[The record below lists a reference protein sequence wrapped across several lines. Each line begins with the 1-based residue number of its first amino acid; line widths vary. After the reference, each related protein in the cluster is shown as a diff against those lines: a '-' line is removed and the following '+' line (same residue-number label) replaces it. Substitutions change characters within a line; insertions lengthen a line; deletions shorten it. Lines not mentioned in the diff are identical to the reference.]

1 MKPTNK
7 LTELACKK
15 ANAVG
20 KKLTDGNGMY
30 LLVHKNGSKY
40 WRMDYRFEG
49 KRKTMALGVWPETT
63 LTKAREMRDQARI
76 LIQDKIDP
84 LEQKKKLDRIRSED
98 HQRTFALLT
107 EEWMKR
113 QTSRWT
119 EKHTSDVKRSLEN
132 HVFPD
137 LGDRPINEIQRSE
150 VLQVLRKL
158 EGVNKYEATHRARQ
172 RIEAVFNFAIITGD
186 CESNPAAG
194 LTKALTPP
202 TKKKMP
208 SLRPEELPEFLSRLE
223 EYKGHRLTYLA
234 MRFILYTFVRTKEL
248 RAAEWIEFDLKE
260 MDPTWKIPS
269 ERMKMRREHLVPLS
283 SQAVEV
289 LNKVSE
295 ISGSEKLVFPGQQNL
310 TKPMSEN
317 TLLYAI
323 YRMGYHSRATTHGF
337 RSVASTILNES
348 GLWHPDSIERQL
360 AHVETN
366 KVRSAYDR
374 SEHLSERRKMM
385 QWWAD
390 HLDSMMAEKEITMWE
405 GGNIY

>member
-1 MKPTNK
+1 M
-7 LTELACKK
+7 
-15 ANAVG
+15 
-20 KKLTDGNGMY
+20 
-30 LLVHKNGSKY
+30 
-40 WRMDYRFEG
+40 
-49 KRKTMALGVWPETT
+49 KRK
-63 LTKAREMRDQARI
+63 
-76 LIQDKIDP
+76 
-84 LEQKKKLDRIRSED
+84 
-98 HQRTFALLT
+98 
-107 EEWMKR
+107 
-113 QTSRWT
+113 TSRWT

-186 CESNPAAG
+186 CENNPAAG

-208 SLRPEELPEFLSRLE
+208 SLKPEELPEFLSRLE
-223 EYKGHRLTYLA
+223 DYQGHRLTYLA
-234 MRFILYTFVRTKEL
+234 MRFMLFTFVRTKEL

-269 ERMKMRREHLVPLS
+269 ERMKMRREHVVPLS

-295 ISGSEKLVFPGQQNL
+295 ISGCEKLVFPGQQNP

-317 TLLYAI
+317 TLLYAL

-390 HLDSMMAEKEITMWE
+390 HLDSMMAEKEIRMWD

>member
-30 LLVHKNGSKY
+30 LLIHKNGSKY

-49 KRKTMALGVWPETT
+49 KRKTLALGVWPETT

-76 LIQDKIDP
+76 LMQDKIDP

-194 LTKALTPP
+194 LKKALTLP

-208 SLRPEELPEFLSRLE
+208 SLKPEELPEFLSRLE
-223 EYKGHRLTYLA
+223 DYKGHRLTYLA
-234 MRFILYTFVRTKEL
+234 MRFMLYTFVRTKEL

-269 ERMKMRREHLVPLS
+269 ERMKMRREHVVPLS
-283 SQAVEV
+283 SQAIEV

-295 ISGSEKLVFPGQQNL
+295 ISGTEKLVFPGQQNP
-310 TKPMSEN
+310 TRPMSEN
-317 TLLYAI
+317 TMLYAL

-374 SEHLSERRKMM
+374 SEHLSERRKIM

-390 HLDSMMAEKEITMWE
+390 HLDSILSEKEIPMWE

>member
-317 TLLYAI
+317 TLLYAL

>member
-49 KRKTMALGVWPETT
+49 KRKTLALGVWPETT

-76 LIQDKIDP
+76 LMQDKIDP
-84 LEQKKKLDRIRSED
+84 LEQKKKLNRIRSED

-113 QTSRWT
+113 QTLRWT

-186 CESNPAAG
+186 CENNPAAG

-208 SLRPEELPEFLSRLE
+208 SLKPEELPEFLSRLE
-223 EYKGHRLTYLA
+223 DYKGHRLTYLA
-234 MRFILYTFVRTKEL
+234 MRFMLYTFVRTKEL

-269 ERMKMRREHLVPLS
+269 ERMKMRREHVVPLS
-283 SQAVEV
+283 SQAIEV

-295 ISGSEKLVFPGQQNL
+295 ISGAEKLVFPGQQNP
-310 TKPMSEN
+310 TRPMSEN
-317 TLLYAI
+317 TMLYAL

-348 GLWHPDSIERQL
+348 GLWNPDSIERQL

-390 HLDSMMAEKEITMWE
+390 HLDSILSEKEIPMWE
-405 GGNIY
+405 GGNLY

>member
-49 KRKTMALGVWPETT
+49 KRKTLALGVWPETT

-208 SLRPEELPEFLSRLE
+208 SLKPEELPEFLSRLE

-374 SEHLSERRKMM
+374 SEHLSERKMM

-390 HLDSMMAEKEITMWE
+390 HLDSMIAEKEIRMWD

>member
-49 KRKTMALGVWPETT
+49 KRKTLALGVWPETT

-208 SLRPEELPEFLSRLE
+208 SLKPEELPEFLSRLE

-390 HLDSMMAEKEITMWE
+390 HLDSMMAEKEIRMWD

>member
-49 KRKTMALGVWPETT
+49 KRKTLALGVWPETT

-76 LIQDKIDP
+76 LMQDKIDP

-208 SLRPEELPEFLSRLE
+208 SLKPEELPEFLSRLE

>member
-7 LTELACKK
+7 LTELVCKK

-49 KRKTMALGVWPETT
+49 KRKTLALGVWPETT

-76 LIQDKIDP
+76 LMQDKIDP

-137 LGDRPINEIQRSE
+137 LGDRPINEIERSE

-158 EGVNKYEATHRARQ
+158 EGANKYEATHRARQ

-186 CESNPAAG
+186 CENNPAAG

-208 SLRPEELPEFLSRLE
+208 SLKPEELPEFLSRLE
-223 EYKGHRLTYLA
+223 EYQGHRLTYLA
-234 MRFILYTFVRTKEL
+234 MRFMLYTFVRTKEL

-260 MDPTWKIPS
+260 LDPKWKIPS
-269 ERMKMRREHLVPLS
+269 ERMKMRREHVVPLS
-283 SQAVEV
+283 SQAIEV

-295 ISGSEKLVFPGQQNL
+295 ISGAEKLVFPGQQNP
-310 TKPMSEN
+310 TRPMSEN
-317 TLLYAI
+317 TMLYAL

-348 GLWHPDSIERQL
+348 GLWNPDFIERQL

>member
-49 KRKTMALGVWPETT
+49 KRKTLALGVSPETT

-76 LIQDKIDP
+76 LMQDKIDP

-186 CESNPAAG
+186 CENNPAAG

-208 SLRPEELPEFLSRLE
+208 SLKPEELPEFLSRLE
-223 EYKGHRLTYLA
+223 DYKGHRLTYLA
-234 MRFILYTFVRTKEL
+234 MRFMLYTFVRTKEL

-295 ISGSEKLVFPGQQNL
+295 ISGSEKLIFPGQQNPN
-310 TKPMSEN
+310 KPMSEN
-317 TLLYAI
+317 TLLYAL

>member
-49 KRKTMALGVWPETT
+49 KRKTLALGVWPETT

-84 LEQKKKLDRIRSED
+84 LEQKKKLNRIRFED

-186 CESNPAAG
+186 CENNPAAG

-208 SLRPEELPEFLSRLE
+208 SLKPEELPEFLSRLE
-223 EYKGHRLTYLA
+223 DYKGHRLTYLA
-234 MRFILYTFVRTKEL
+234 MRFMLYTFVRTKEL

-260 MDPTWKIPS
+260 MDPTWKIPP
-269 ERMKMRREHLVPLS
+269 ERMKMRREHVVPLS

-295 ISGSEKLVFPGQQNL
+295 ISGSEKLVFPGQQNP

-317 TLLYAI
+317 TLLYAL

>member
-84 LEQKKKLDRIRSED
+84 MEQKKKLDRIRSED

-186 CESNPAAG
+186 CENNPAAG

-208 SLRPEELPEFLSRLE
+208 SLKPEELPEFLSRLE
-223 EYKGHRLTYLA
+223 DYKGHRLTYLA
-234 MRFILYTFVRTKEL
+234 MRFMLYTFVRTKEL

-295 ISGSEKLVFPGQQNL
+295 ISGYEKLVFPGQQNP

-317 TLLYAI
+317 TLLYAL

>member
-49 KRKTMALGVWPETT
+49 KRKTLALGVWPETT
-63 LTKAREMRDQARI
+63 LTKAREMRDKARI
-76 LIQDKIDP
+76 LMQDNIDP

-107 EEWMKR
+107 EEWIKR
-113 QTSRWT
+113 QSSRWT

-137 LGDRPINEIQRSE
+137 LGDRPINEIQKSE

-186 CESNPAAG
+186 CENNPAAG

-208 SLRPEELPEFLSRLE
+208 SLKPEELPEFLSRLE
-223 EYKGHRLTYLA
+223 DYKGHRLTYLA
-234 MRFILYTFVRTKEL
+234 MRFMLYTFVRTKEL

-269 ERMKMRREHLVPLS
+269 ERMKMRREHVVPLS
-283 SQAVEV
+283 SQAIEV
-289 LNKVSE
+289 LNKISE
-295 ISGSEKLVFPGQQNL
+295 ISGYEKLVFPGQQNP

-317 TLLYAI
+317 TLLYAL

>member
-40 WRMDYRFEG
+40 WWMDYRFEG
-49 KRKTMALGVWPETT
+49 KRKTLALGVWPETT

-76 LIQDKIDP
+76 LMQDKIDP

-113 QTSRWT
+113 KTSRWT

-186 CESNPAAG
+186 CENNPAAG

-208 SLRPEELPEFLSRLE
+208 SLKPEELPEFLSRLE
-223 EYKGHRLTYLA
+223 DYKGHRLTYLA
-234 MRFILYTFVRTKEL
+234 MRFMLYTFVRTKEL

-269 ERMKMRREHLVPLS
+269 ERMKMRREHVVPLS
-283 SQAVEV
+283 SQAIEV

-295 ISGSEKLVFPGQQNL
+295 ISGAEKLVFPGQQNP
-310 TKPMSEN
+310 TRPMSEN
-317 TLLYAI
+317 TMLYAL

-348 GLWHPDSIERQL
+348 GLWNPDSIERQL

>member
-49 KRKTMALGVWPETT
+49 KRKTLALGVWPETT

-76 LIQDKIDP
+76 LMQDKIDP

-132 HVFPD
+132 HVFPY

-186 CESNPAAG
+186 CENNPAAG

-208 SLRPEELPEFLSRLE
+208 SLKPEELPEFLSRLE
-223 EYKGHRLTYLA
+223 DYQGHRLTYLA
-234 MRFILYTFVRTKEL
+234 MRFMLFTFVRTKEL

-269 ERMKMRREHLVPLS
+269 ERMKMRREHVVPLS
-283 SQAVEV
+283 SQAIEV
-289 LNKVSE
+289 LNKISE
-295 ISGSEKLVFPGQQNL
+295 ISGYEKLVFPGQQNP

-317 TLLYAI
+317 TLLYAL

>member
-49 KRKTMALGVWPETT
+49 KRKTLALGVWPETT

-390 HLDSMMAEKEITMWE
+390 HLDSMMAKKEFSMWE
-405 GGNIY
+405 GGNLY

>member
-76 LIQDKIDP
+76 LMQDKIDP

-186 CESNPAAG
+186 CENNPAAG

-208 SLRPEELPEFLSRLE
+208 SLKPEELPEFLSRLE
-223 EYKGHRLTYLA
+223 DYKGHRLTYLA
-234 MRFILYTFVRTKEL
+234 MRFMLYTFVRTKEL

-269 ERMKMRREHLVPLS
+269 ERMKMRREHVVPLS
-283 SQAVEV
+283 SQAIEV

-295 ISGSEKLVFPGQQNL
+295 ISGAEKLVFPGQQNP
-310 TKPMSEN
+310 TRPMSEN
-317 TLLYAI
+317 TMLYAL

-348 GLWHPDSIERQL
+348 GLWNPDSIERQL

>member
-76 LIQDKIDP
+76 LMQDKIDP
-84 LEQKKKLDRIRSED
+84 MEQKKKLDQIRSED

-208 SLRPEELPEFLSRLE
+208 SLKPEELPEFLSRLE
-223 EYKGHRLTYLA
+223 DYQGHRLTYLA
-234 MRFILYTFVRTKEL
+234 MRFMLYTFVRTKEL

-269 ERMKMRREHLVPLS
+269 ERMKMRREHVVPLS

-289 LNKVSE
+289 LNKISE
-295 ISGSEKLVFPGQQNL
+295 ISGYEKLVFPGQQNP

-317 TLLYAI
+317 TLLYAL

>member
-49 KRKTMALGVWPETT
+49 KRKTLALGVWPETT
-63 LTKAREMRDQARI
+63 LTKAREMRDKARI
-76 LIQDKIDP
+76 LMQDNIDP
-84 LEQKKKLDRIRSED
+84 LEQKKKLDRIRSEN

-107 EEWMKR
+107 EEWIKR

-186 CESNPAAG
+186 CENNPDAG

-208 SLRPEELPEFLSRLE
+208 SLKPEELPEFLSRLE
-223 EYKGHRLTYLA
+223 EYQGHRLTYLA
-234 MRFILYTFVRTKEL
+234 MRFMLFTFVRTKEL

-269 ERMKMRREHLVPLS
+269 ERMKMRREHVVPLS

-295 ISGSEKLVFPGQQNL
+295 ISGSEKLVFPGQQNP

-317 TLLYAI
+317 TLLYAL

-360 AHVETN
+360 AHFETN

-374 SEHLSERRKMM
+374 SEHLSDRRKMM

-390 HLDSMMAEKEITMWE
+390 HLDSMMAEKKITMWE
-405 GGNIY
+405 GGIIY

>member
-49 KRKTMALGVWPETT
+49 KRKTLALGVWPETT
-63 LTKAREMRDQARI
+63 LTKAREMRDQART
-76 LIQDKIDP
+76 LMQDKIDP
-84 LEQKKKLDRIRSED
+84 MEQKKKLNRIRFED

-132 HVFPD
+132 HIFPD
-137 LGDRPINEIQRSE
+137 LGDRPINEIERSE

-158 EGVNKYEATHRARQ
+158 EGANKYEATHRARQ

-186 CESNPAAG
+186 CENNPAAG

-208 SLRPEELPEFLSRLE
+208 SLKPEELPEFLSRLE
-223 EYKGHRLTYLA
+223 DYKGHRLTYLA
-234 MRFILYTFVRTKEL
+234 MRFMLYTFVRTKEL

-269 ERMKMRREHLVPLS
+269 ERMKMRREHVVPLS
-283 SQAVEV
+283 SQAIEV

-295 ISGSEKLVFPGQQNL
+295 ISGAEKLVFPGQQNP
-310 TKPMSEN
+310 TRPMSEN
-317 TLLYAI
+317 TMLYAL

-348 GLWHPDSIERQL
+348 GLWNPDSIERQL

>member
-84 LEQKKKLDRIRSED
+84 MEQKKKLDRIRSED

-186 CESNPAAG
+186 CENNPAAG

-208 SLRPEELPEFLSRLE
+208 SLKPEELPEFLSRLE
-223 EYKGHRLTYLA
+223 DYKGHRLTYLA
-234 MRFILYTFVRTKEL
+234 MRFMLYTFVRTKEL

-295 ISGSEKLVFPGQQNL
+295 ISGYEKLVFPGQQNP

-317 TLLYAI
+317 TLLYAL

-360 AHVETN
+360 SHVETN

>member
-49 KRKTMALGVWPETT
+49 KRKTLALGVWPETT

-84 LEQKKKLDRIRSED
+84 MEQKKKLDRIRSED

-208 SLRPEELPEFLSRLE
+208 SLKPEELPEFLSRLE
-223 EYKGHRLTYLA
+223 DYKGHRLTYLA
-234 MRFILYTFVRTKEL
+234 MRFMLYTFVRTKEL

-295 ISGSEKLVFPGQQNL
+295 ISGYEKLVFPGQQNP

-317 TLLYAI
+317 TLLYAL

>member
-49 KRKTMALGVWPETT
+49 KRKTLALGVWPETT

-76 LIQDKIDP
+76 LMQDKIDP

-186 CESNPAAG
+186 CENNPAAG

-208 SLRPEELPEFLSRLE
+208 SLKPEELPEFLSRLE
-223 EYKGHRLTYLA
+223 DYQGHRLTYLA
-234 MRFILYTFVRTKEL
+234 MKFMLYTFVRTKEL
-248 RAAEWIEFDLKE
+248 RAAKWIEFDLKE
-260 MDPTWKIPS
+260 MDPTWKIPP
-269 ERMKMRREHLVPLS
+269 ERMKMKREHVVPLS
-283 SQAVEV
+283 NQVVEV
-289 LNKVSE
+289 LRKVSE
-295 ISGSEKLVFPGQQNL
+295 ISGDEKLVFPCQQNP
-310 TKPMSEN
+310 KPLPIHLYC
-317 TLLYAI
+317 TLL
-323 YRMGYHSRATTHGF
+323 
-337 RSVASTILNES
+337 
-348 GLWHPDSIERQL
+348 
-360 AHVETN
+360 
-366 KVRSAYDR
+366 KC
-374 SEHLSERRKMM
+374 
-385 QWWAD
+385 
-390 HLDSMMAEKEITMWE
+390 
-405 GGNIY
+405 

>member
-49 KRKTMALGVWPETT
+49 KRKTLALGVWPETT

-76 LIQDKIDP
+76 LMQDKIDP

-158 EGVNKYEATHRARQ
+158 EGVKKYEATHRARQ

-186 CESNPAAG
+186 CENNPAAG

-208 SLRPEELPEFLSRLE
+208 SLKPEELPEFLSRLE
-223 EYKGHRLTYLA
+223 DYQGHKMTYLA
-234 MRFILYTFVRTKEL
+234 MRFMLFTFVRTKEL

-269 ERMKMRREHLVPLS
+269 ERMKMRREHVVPLS

-295 ISGSEKLVFPGQQNL
+295 ISGSEKLVFPGQQNP

-317 TLLYAI
+317 TLLYAL